1 MAVSQVEWK
10 TLSGAGRAR
19 GARLLVVLVAALALV
34 GCTQAVVGGGV
45 PGAGAGGGPTAVEPV
60 AELPVLASRYAV
72 DAGSGS
78 PVAVRVDLNEVR
90 VIEQV
95 LQVTLTAR
103 NTNAPDRGEVRS
115 ADWQVG
121 DFFGDGVTAGAD
133 ALDAVDGVYVVDP
146 VHTTRHLPGR
156 NVDGQCLCSGGLSAV
171 NVPAGNGAVLTATFA
186 APTPEVRVVN
196 VYVPQVGEFAGVEVQ
211 R

>member
-1 MAVSQVEWK
+1 VD
-10 TLSGAGRAR
+10 
-19 GARLLVVLVAALALV
+19 
-34 GCTQAVVGGGV
+34 
-45 PGAGAGGGPTAVEPV
+45 PV
-60 AELPVLASRYAV
+60 IDLPVLGSRYAV
-72 DAGSGS
+72 DAGAGA

-103 NTNAPDRGEVRS
+103 NTNAPEAGGARS
-115 ADWQVG
+115 TDWQVG
-121 DFFGDGVTAGAD
+121 DFFGDGATSGAD

-156 NVDGQCLCSGGLSAV
+156 NADGQCLCSGGLSAV
-171 NVPAGNGAVLTATFA
+171 YVPSGNGAVLTATFA

-196 VYVPQVGEFAGVEVQ
+196 VFVPQVGEFAGVEVQ